1 MSQPG
6 FRALHKDMKE
16 RSKAAQDAR
25 QEFYDSVHFSDVF
38 LLSIM
43 FGFSIIGNLYPP
55 QTRNHLIIGLVSFL
69 STFLIY
75 LCIKA
80 SEPPKA
86 KRRKVKEKRE
96 EKVEKKDEQP
106 KKEKETVEERKSRR
120 SVDDLKNHSP
130 NEGWRKLI

>member
-1 MSQPG
+1 MSEPR
-6 FRALHKDMKE
+6 FRALHKDMKD

-55 QTRNHLIIGLVSFL
+55 QTRSHLIIGLVSFL

-80 SEPPKA
+80 SEPRKA
-86 KRRKVKEKRE
+86 KPRKM
-96 EKVEKKDEQP
+96 KVEKNDEKP
-106 KKEKETVEERKSRR
+106 KKEKETLEDPKSRTN
-120 SVDDLKNHSP
+120 VDDLKNGP
-130 NEGWRKLI
+130 Q

>member
-1 MSQPG
+1 
-6 FRALHKDMKE
+6 MKE

-106 KKEKETVEERKSRR
+106 KKEKETLEDRKSRR
-120 SVDDLKNHSP
+120 SVDDLKTHSP
-130 NEGWRKLI
+130 NEG

>member
-6 FRALHKDMKE
+6 LRALQKDMKE

-55 QTRNHLIIGLVSFL
+55 QTRSHLIIGLVSFL

-80 SEPPKA
+80 SEPRKA
-86 KRRKVKEKRE
+86 KPRKVKA
-96 EKVEKKDEQP
+96 EKKDEKP
-106 KKEKETVEERKSRR
+106 KKEKETPEDRKSRT
-120 SVDDLKNHSP
+120 SVDGLKNGSQWGLK
-130 NEGWRKLI
+130 ELR